1 MPAFCIIQND
11 NTRETFMWIGRDAK
25 EGNWFPSGPDEFQ
38 GVERFLEVL
47 ENHEDP
53 EQLLFEIGSIWNE
66 RKKKK
71 DVDGEADF

>member
-1 MPAFCIIQND
+1 
-11 NTRETFMWIGRDAK
+11 MWIGKDTRQG
-25 EGNWFPSGPDEFQ
+25 EWFPSGPDEFE